1 MITCKEQLLNRAYS
15 AYNNI
20 FVSMKIQRQIYL
32 FAFTNDIG
40 FQGFLRLLFFSFLK
54 FDVSSFFWRQS
65 IARDLPCFPASPGL
79 RLRLGKTDIIIWV
92 QHSSCVNSAAG
103 GPVVSRTAGL
113 F

>member
-40 FQGFLRLLFFSFLK
+40 FQGFHDYFFFFLK
-54 FDVSSFFWRQS
+54 FYVSSFFWKQS
-65 IARDLPCFPASPGL
+65 IARDLPCFPASPRL

-92 QHSSCVNSAAG
+92 QHSSCVNTAAG
-103 GPVVSRTAGL
+103 GPMVSRTAGL

>member
-32 FAFTNDIG
+32 FAFMNDIG
-40 FQGFLRLLFFSFLK
+40 FQGFHSYYFFFLK
-54 FDVSSFFWRQS
+54 FDVSSFFWKQS
-65 IARDLPCFPASPGL
+65 IAGDLPYFPASPGL

-92 QHSSCVNSAAG
+92 QHSSCVNTAAG